1 MATPSYKFTCIENTD
16 IYMGQNNVQDLGF
29 DKKKSFGEMID
40 IAIAHNCF
48 IIIKNG
54 KGKWYLKGQKKNFD
68 ETMVKLEKNI
78 GKYPRRKC
86 WILQ

>member
-1 MATPSYKFTCIENTD
+1 MATPSYKFTPYENCD
-16 IYMGQNNVQDLGF
+16 IYIGQNDVQHLGF
-29 DKKKSFGEMID
+29 DKNKTIGEMID

-68 ETMVKLEKNI
+68 ETIVN
-78 GKYPRRKC
+78 
-86 WILQ
+86 